1 MRKLSEIG
9 NEGKLDIIA
18 DILEPMANIM
28 QDKEIAKAAKESY
41 LKAIQAAIRL
51 HKKEVIEILARIDG
65 VPVKD
70 YKYGMLELP
79 FQLVSILQDG
89 DVMSFFGSQALT
101 ESESS
106 TKHTANTEASEQ

>member
-9 NEGKLDIIA
+9 NEEKLDIIA

-28 QDKEIAKAAKESY
+28 QDKEIAKASKESY
-41 LKAIQAAIRL
+41 LKAIQVAIRL

-106 TKHTANTEASEQ
+106 MKPTENTEASGQ